1 MNPCRWSWIWVGML
15 SLQWGAALA
24 AELGVSVEVPAL
36 KVAEYH
42 RPYVAIWLEGEQQ
55 QIAAHLALWYQTG
68 KGGPEGE
75 GTKWLKD
82 LRTWW
87 RRGGR
92 ALQLPVDG
100 MSGATRVPGT
110 HVLHYRAEHGPL
122 AALAPGSYRLQVEAA
137 REVGGRELLSLP
149 LDWPPA
155 AAATLRTRGVHE
167 LGQLNVR
174 LEP

>member
-1 MNPCRWSWIWVGML
+1 MNRFRWSWLCAL
-15 SLQWGAALA
+15 SLHCGTAAA
-24 AELGVSVEVPAL
+24 AELSVTVELPTL

-42 RPYVAIWLEGEQQ
+42 RPYVAIWLEDEQQ
-55 QIAAHLALWYQTG
+55 QTAAQLALWYQTG
-68 KGGPEGE
+68 KGGDEGE

-100 MSGATRVPGT
+100 LSSATRAPGS
-110 HVLHYRAEHGPL
+110 HELHYRSKDGAL
-122 AALAPGSYRLQVEAA
+122 AGLAPGPYRLQVEAA

-149 LDWPPA
+149 LHWPPPA
-155 AAATLRTRGVHE
+155 VATLRTRGAHE
-167 LGQLNVR
+167 LGQLIVQ
-174 LEP
+174 LAP